1 MMRFIFVL
9 LSVTWLFVGES
20 HVRSYSSWGA
30 ESAEQRLAQA
40 REHLQRGRY
49 GEALEVLDLLAKDE
63 TKDVDA
69 VDLAKARC
77 EALLAQGERDS
88 AEKVLNEVI
97 ADHEDAAVLFG
108 LLAKIHFE
116 RGRYDDADAAVA
128 KALKLD
134 GNQLQARLIQAHLWT
149 ERGDIAKADT
159 GYRWFVRYYNSQQ
172 PKEAEPLLFVGEG
185 AAQYARWHSVTQI
198 FDFCVNTVAKDA
210 LKADKLCWQAHHLTG
225 RLLLEKYNRTQGIP
239 ELKAALAINPNAVEV
254 HVQLAQ
260 SAVGEY
266 NWDEVEEEAKR
277 ALEIAPKT
285 PAALRALAEAK
296 LYFRDVEAAEKLL
309 TEALEINPV
318 DQETLALVAT
328 LRMLQD
334 GWPDVSRLKVL
345 VDNLDRIAELKP
357 EEIVELL
364 AAAANRSPAAP
375 PAGQSSLANKPRQ
388 SPDEK
393 APVGGATGLQLD
405 ATRLQLTRF
414 EKIVVDV
421 ATRNPKPGYFL
432 TALGEQVD
440 RFRQHAIAEPLFKQ
454 AIVLMPQL
462 SQPKTALGQVYM
474 QTGRMD
480 DAKRV
485 FDDAFKADPY
495 HVRVSN
501 MRKVL
506 KVLDDYSTVT
516 TEHFVIRADGKLDK
530 LLARYMAEYLEE
542 VYPELTTLFGFE
554 PESRTQIEIYN
565 EAKGLNGHQWFSARM
580 VGLPWVQTIGASTG
594 SIIALTSP
602 TAMDQPLNWARVMK
616 HEFVHV
622 LTLQQTH
629 FNIPHWYTEALAV
642 RSEGYPRPVEWNKL
656 LLDRVPKGDLK
667 NLDNL
672 SMGFIRA
679 GNQANWNF
687 AYCQSVLYA
696 EYMAERFG
704 EPSLA
709 KLLDAYRR
717 NRTTDQAVP
726 EVFGVEKA
734 DFEQGYREFLDKLV
748 AGLKQTEAEPEIK
761 PSQIEKAYEKN
772 KDDPQAAADYARL
785 LLFVRERDKA
795 RKLASEVLKKEPTQ
809 PVAALVMG
817 ALLLRDDKPDEA
829 AKVLE
834 PALDK
839 EHPNRHL
846 LELFLRVRLRQKLP
860 EEAFSLCQLGQ
871 QHFPY
876 NSDWW
881 RGTAAAAKL
890 TGDKAKRR
898 EALKKLVTL
907 EADEPAPRK
916 ALSEMALAEGNFD
929 DALKYA
935 KLTLHID
942 VLDADVHRL
951 LGESLRGLKHYD
963 RAIAELE
970 TALELQPKD
979 ADLQVSLA
987 ETFLSADRKPDAKK
1001 LVDEVLKQK
1010 PDHQAA
1016 KKLNEQL
1023 K

>member
-1 MMRFIFVL
+1 MTRLLFATACVL
-9 LSVTWLFVGES
+9 SLFTIATNV
-20 HVRSYSSWGA
+20 A
-30 ESAEQRLAQA
+30 AADAPADKLAA
-40 REHLQRGRY
+40 AHEHFQRGRY
-49 GEALEVLDLLAKDE
+49 GEALEILDSVAKNAA
-63 TKDVDA
+63 KDVDA
-69 VDLAKARC
+69 VELAKARC
-77 EALLAQGERDS
+77 EALLAQGDRDA
-88 AEKVLNEVI
+88 AEKVLNEAI
-97 ADHEDAAVLFG
+97 AAKEDSAELHG
-108 LLAKIHFE
+108 LLAKFHFE
-116 RGRYDDADAAVA
+116 RGRYDDADASVA
-128 KALKLD
+128 TALKLD

-149 ERGDIAKADT
+149 ERGEIAKADT
-159 GYRWFVRYYNSQQ
+159 GYRWFVRYYNGKQ
-172 PKEAEPLLFVGEG
+172 PTTAEPLLFVGEG

-210 LKADKLCWQAHHLTG
+210 LKADKLYWQAHQLAG
-225 RLLLEKYNRTQGIP
+225 RLLLEKYNRAQGIP
-239 ELKAALAINPNAVEV
+239 ELKAALTINPNAADV
-254 HVQLAQ
+254 HVLLAQ

-266 NWDEVEEEAKR
+266 NWDEVEDEAKR

-285 PAALRALAEAK
+285 PGALRALAEAK
-296 LYFRDVEAAEKLL
+296 LYFRDAEAAEKLL
-309 TEALEINPV
+309 TEAMEINPV
-318 DQETLALVAT
+318 DQKTLALVAT

-345 VDNLDRIAELKP
+345 VDNLDRIAGLKP
-357 EEIVELL
+357 EELLKLL
-364 AAAANRSPAAP
+364 ADNRSPDAP
-375 PAGQSSLANKPRQ
+375 PAGQRATQ
-388 SPDEK
+388 S
-393 APVGGATGLQLD
+393 AGTLVGGATG
-405 ATRLQLTRF
+405 LQLTRF
-414 EKIVVDV
+414 EKIVVEV

-516 TEHFVIRADGKLDK
+516 TEHFVIRADAKLDK

-594 SIIALTSP
+594 SIIAMTSP
-602 TAMDQPLNWARVMK
+602 SGMEQPLNWARVMK
-616 HEFVHV
+616 HEFVHI
-622 LTLQQTH
+622 LTLQQTN

-656 LLDRVPKGDLK
+656 LLDRVPKGELK

-696 EYMAERFG
+696 EYMVERFG

-717 NRTTDQAVP
+717 NRTTDQAIP

-734 DFEQGYREFLDKLV
+734 DFEKGYREFLDKLV
-748 AGLKQTEAEPEIK
+748 AGLKKTESEPEIK
-761 PSQIEKAYEKN
+761 PSQIEKIYEKN
-772 KDDPQAAADYARL
+772 KDDPKAAADYSRL

-795 RKLASEVLKKEPTQ
+795 RKLATEVLKRDPTQ
-809 PVAALVMG
+809 PVAALVVG

-829 AKVLE
+829 AKVME
-834 PALDK
+834 PALNK

-846 LELFLRVRLRQKLP
+846 LELFLRVRLKQKLP
-860 EEAFSLCQLGQ
+860 DEAFALCELGQ
-871 QHFPY
+871 QHFPD

-881 RGTAAAAKL
+881 KGTAAAAKL
-890 TGDKAKRR
+890 TGDKARRR
-898 EALKKLVTL
+898 EALEKLFYL
-907 EADEPAPRK
+907 EADDPAPRK
-916 ALSEMALAEGNFD
+916 ALSEMALADGNFD
-929 DALKYA
+929 ESFKYA

-951 LGESLRGLKHYD
+951 LGESLRGLKQYP
-963 RAIAELE
+963 RAIAEFE
-970 TALELQPKD
+970 TALELKPKD
-979 ADLQVSLA
+979 PDLQIHLA
-987 ETFLSADRKPDAKK
+987 ETFLLSDRKADAQK

-1010 PDHQAA
+1010 TDHEAA
-1016 KKLNEQL
+1016 KKLNE
-1023 K
+1023 KMK

>member
-1 MMRFIFVL
+1 MNRFPTRIAWILAFVVVQQL
-9 LSVTWLFVGES
+9 VVAADAPTGKFT
-20 HVRSYSSWGA
+20 A
-30 ESAEQRLAQA
+30 A
-40 REHLQRGRY
+40 REHFQKGRY
-49 GEALEVLDLLAKDE
+49 GEALEVLDLLAKDAS
-63 TKDVDA
+63 KDVDA
-69 VDLAKARC
+69 VALAKAGC
-77 EALLAQGERDS
+77 EVLLAQSDRDA
-88 AEKVLNEVI
+88 AEKVLNETL
-97 ADHEDAAVLFG
+97 ADHEDAAELHG

-116 RGRYDDADAAVA
+116 RGRYDAAEVSVA

-149 ERGDIAKADT
+149 ERGEIAKADT

-185 AAQYARWHSVTQI
+185 AAQYARWHSVAQI

-210 LKADKLCWQAHHLTG
+210 LKADKLCWQANLLAG
-225 RLLLEKYNRTQGIP
+225 RLLLEKYNRAQGLP

-266 NWDEVEEEAKR
+266 NWDEVEDEAKR
-277 ALEIAPKT
+277 ALEIAPQT
-285 PAALRALAEAK
+285 PGALRALAEAK
-296 LYFRDVEAAEKLL
+296 LYFRDADAAEKLL

-334 GWPDVSRLKVL
+334 GWPDVARLKVL
-345 VDNLDRIAELKP
+345 LDNLDRIAGMKP
-357 EEIVELL
+357 DEILSLL
-364 AAAANRSPAAP
+364 AKANRSPDAP
-375 PAGQSSLANKPRQ
+375 PAGQPVEQRN
-388 SPDEK
+388 ET
-393 APVGGATGLQLD
+393 PVGGATGLQ
-405 ATRLQLTRF
+405 ATGLQLSRF
-414 EKIVVDV
+414 EKIVVEV
-421 ATRNPKPGYFL
+421 AARNPKPGYFL

-454 AIVLMPQL
+454 AISLMPQL

-474 QTGRMD
+474 ATGRID

-506 KVLDDYSTVT
+506 KVLDDYNTVT
-516 TEHFVIRADGKLDK
+516 TEHFVIRADAKLDK

-565 EAKGLNGHQWFSARM
+565 EAKGLSGHQWFSARM

-594 SIIALTSP
+594 SIIAMTSP
-602 TAMDQPLNWARVMK
+602 TAMEEPLNWARVLK

-622 LTLQQTH
+622 LTLQQTN

-656 LLDRVPKGDLK
+656 LLDRVPKGELK
-667 NLDNL
+667 NLDTL

-734 DFEQGYREFLDKLV
+734 DFEKGYREFLDKLV
-748 AGLKQTEAEPEIK
+748 ASLRQTESEPEIK

-772 KDDPQAAADYARL
+772 KDDPKAAADYARL
-785 LLFVRERDKA
+785 MLFIRERDKA
-795 RKLASEVLKKEPTQ
+795 RKIAGEVLKREPTQ

-817 ALLLRDDKPDEA
+817 ALLLRDDKPDDA

-834 PALDK
+834 PALNQ
-839 EHPNRHL
+839 ERPNRHL
-846 LELFLRVRLRQKLP
+846 LELFLRVRLRQKLAD
-860 EEAFSLCQLGQ
+860 EALKLCDLGER
-871 QHFPY
+871 HFPY

-881 RGTAAAAKL
+881 QGRAVAAKL
-890 TGDKAKRR
+890 TDDKAKRR
-898 EALKKLVTL
+898 EALEKLIYL
-907 EADEPAPRK
+907 EADDPAPRK
-916 ALSEMALAEGNFD
+916 ALSEMALVDGNFT

-951 LGESLRGLKHYD
+951 LGESLRGLKQYD

-970 TALELQPKD
+970 SALELKPKD

-987 ETFLSADRKPDAKK
+987 ETFFSADRKPDAKR
-1001 LVDEVLKQK
+1001 LIDEVLKQQ
-1010 PDHQAA
+1010 PDHEGA
-1016 KKLNEQL
+1016 KKLTERL

>member
-1 MMRFIFVL
+1 MKMIPLLAVVL
-9 LSVTWLFVGES
+9 AWEIARIETVAATDSPADKLVAS
-20 HVRSYSSWGA
+20 HR
-30 ESAEQRLAQA
+30 
-40 REHLQRGRY
+40 HLQKGRY
-49 GEALEVLDLLAKDE
+49 GEAVEVLEGLT
-63 TKDVDA
+63 TKEAAELDRAALVK
-69 VDLAKARC
+69 VRC
-77 EALLAQGERDS
+77 EAWLSQGNRDAAENALQEAIKAEEGS
-88 AEKVLNEVI
+88 AE
-97 ADHEDAAVLFG
+97 LFG
-108 LLAKIHFE
+108 LLARVHFE
-116 RGRYDDADAAVA
+116 RGRLDDADAAVA

-134 GNQLQARLIQAHLWT
+134 ANQLQARLIQAHLWT
-149 ERGDIAKADT
+149 ERGDIEKADV
-159 GYRWFVRYYNSQQ
+159 GYRWFVRYYNGRQ
-172 PKEAEPLLFVGEG
+172 PTEAEPLLFVGDG
-185 AAQYARWHSVTQI
+185 AAQYARWHSVSQI

-210 LKADKLCWQAHHLTG
+210 LKADKECWQAHLLAG
-225 RLLLEKYNRTQGIP
+225 RLLLEKYNRQQGIP

-266 NWDEVEEEAKR
+266 NWDEVEDEAKR

-285 PAALRALAEAK
+285 PGALRALAEAK
-296 LYFRDVEAAEKLL
+296 LYFRDTEAAEKLL

-318 DQETLALVAT
+318 DQQTLALVAT

-334 GWPDVSRLKVL
+334 GWPDVARLKVL
-345 VDNLDRIAELKP
+345 LDNLDRIVTLKP
-357 EEIVELL
+357 EDL
-364 AAAANRSPAAP
+364 
-375 PAGQSSLANKPRQ
+375 
-388 SPDEK
+388 
-393 APVGGATGLQLD
+393 PVGRALLPVLDQARDGKKSPKGEATSPKDETAEERTGKSAHPTKLS
-405 ATRLQLTRF
+405 RF
-414 EKIVVDV
+414 EQIVVEV

-440 RFRQHAIAEPLFKQ
+440 RFRQHALAEPLFKQ

-474 QTGRMD
+474 QTGRIE

-485 FDDAFKADPY
+485 FDDAFKSDPY

-506 KVLDDYSTVT
+506 KVLDDYNTVT
-516 TEHFVIRADGKLDK
+516 TEHFVIRADAKLDK

-542 VYPELTTLFGFE
+542 VYPELTALFGFE

-594 SIIALTSP
+594 SIIAMTSP
-602 TAMDQPLNWARVMK
+602 SGMDHPLNWARVMK

-622 LTLQQTH
+622 LTLQQTN

-656 LLDRVPKGDLK
+656 LLDRVPKGELK

-679 GNQANWNF
+679 GNQENWNF

-696 EYMAERFG
+696 EYMVERFG

-734 DFEQGYREFLDKLV
+734 DFEKGYRDFLNKLV
-748 AGLKQTEAEPEIK
+748 AGLKQNESEPEMK
-761 PSQIEKAYEKN
+761 PSQIEKVYEKN
-772 KDDPQAAADYARL
+772 KDDPKAAADYARL

-795 RKLASEVLKKEPTQ
+795 RKIAIEVLKRDPTQ
-809 PVAALVMG
+809 PVAALVVG

-829 AKVLE
+829 AKVME
-834 PALDK
+834 PALNK

-846 LELFLRVRLRQKLP
+846 LELFLRVRLKQKLP
-860 EEAFSLCQLGQ
+860 DEAFALCELGQ
-871 QHFPY
+871 QHFPD

-881 RGTAAAAKL
+881 KGTATAAKL
-890 TGDKAKRR
+890 TGNKARRR
-898 EALKKLVTL
+898 EALEKLVYL
-907 EADEPAPRK
+907 EADDPAPRK
-916 ALSEMALAEGNFD
+916 ALSEMALAEVNFD
-929 DALKYA
+929 ESFKYA

-942 VLDADVHRL
+942 VLDADIHRL
-951 LGESLRGLKHYD
+951 LGESLRGLKQYP
-963 RAIAELE
+963 RAIAEFE
-970 TALELQPKD
+970 TALELKPKD
-979 ADLQVSLA
+979 PDLQIHLA
-987 ETFLSADRKPDAKK
+987 ETFLLSDRKDDAQN
-1001 LVDEVLKQK
+1001 LVKEVLKQK
-1010 PDHQAA
+1010 PDHEGA
-1016 KKLNEQL
+1016 KKLNENL

>member
-1 MMRFIFVL
+1 MRPCAFITLVIAATSGL
-9 LSVTWLFVGES
+9 ASVGLAADLPENWL
-20 HVRSYSSWGA
+20 
-30 ESAEQRLAQA
+30 QTA
-40 REHLQRGRY
+40 RKHLQKGRY
-49 GEALEVLDLLAKDE
+49 GEAVEILDSLAKE
-63 TKDVDA
+63 KVEGLNA
-69 VDLAKARC
+69 VELVKVRC
-77 EALLAQGERDS
+77 EAWLSQGNRDAAENALQEAIKAEEGS
-88 AEKVLNEVI
+88 AE
-97 ADHEDAAVLFG
+97 LFG
-108 LLAKIHFE
+108 LLARVHFE
-116 RGRYDDADAAVA
+116 RGRLDDADAAVA

-134 GNQLQARLIQAHLWT
+134 ANQLQARLIQAHLWT
-149 ERGDIAKADT
+149 ERGDIEKADV
-159 GYRWFVRYYNSQQ
+159 GYRWFVRYYNGRQ
-172 PKEAEPLLFVGEG
+172 PTEAEPLLFVGDG
-185 AAQYARWHSVTQI
+185 AAQYARWHSVSQI

-210 LKADKLCWQAHHLTG
+210 LKADKECWQAHLLAG
-225 RLLLEKYNRTQGIP
+225 RLLLEKYNRQQGIP

-266 NWDEVEEEAKR
+266 NWDEVEDEAKR

-285 PAALRALAEAK
+285 PGALRALAEAK
-296 LYFRDVEAAEKLL
+296 LYFRDTEAAEKLL

-318 DQETLALVAT
+318 DQQTLALVAT

-334 GWPDVSRLKVL
+334 GWPDVARLKVL
-345 VDNLDRIAELKP
+345 LDNLDRIVTLKP
-357 EEIVELL
+357 EDL
-364 AAAANRSPAAP
+364 
-375 PAGQSSLANKPRQ
+375 
-388 SPDEK
+388 
-393 APVGGATGLQLD
+393 PVGRALLPVLDQVRDGKKSPKGEATSPKDETADERTGKSAHPTKLS
-405 ATRLQLTRF
+405 RF
-414 EKIVVDV
+414 EQIVVEV

-440 RFRQHAIAEPLFKQ
+440 RFRQHALAEPLFKQ

-474 QTGRMD
+474 QTGRIE

-485 FDDAFKADPY
+485 FDDAFKSDPY

-506 KVLDDYSTVT
+506 KVLDDYNTVT
-516 TEHFVIRADGKLDK
+516 TEHFVIRADAKLDK

-542 VYPELTTLFGFE
+542 VYPELTALFGFE

-594 SIIALTSP
+594 SIIAMTSP
-602 TAMDQPLNWARVMK
+602 SGMDHPLNWARVMK

-622 LTLQQTH
+622 LTLQQTN

-656 LLDRVPKGDLK
+656 LLDRVPKGELK

-679 GNQANWNF
+679 GNQENWNF

-696 EYMAERFG
+696 EYMVERFG

-726 EVFGVEKA
+726 EVFGVDKT
-734 DFEQGYREFLDKLV
+734 DFEKGYREFLDKLV
-748 AGLKQTEAEPEIK
+748 AGLRQTESEPEIK
-761 PSQIEKAYEKN
+761 PSQIEKVYEKN
-772 KDDPQAAADYARL
+772 KDDPKAAADYARL

-795 RKLASEVLKKEPTQ
+795 RKIATEVLKRDPTQ
-809 PVAALVMG
+809 PVAALVVG

-829 AKVLE
+829 AKVME
-834 PALDK
+834 PALNK

-846 LELFLRVRLRQKLP
+846 LELFLRVRLKQKLP
-860 EEAFSLCQLGQ
+860 DEAFALCELGQ
-871 QHFPY
+871 QHFPD

-881 RGTAAAAKL
+881 KGTAAAAKL
-890 TGDKAKRR
+890 TGNKARRR
-898 EALKKLVTL
+898 EALEKLVYL
-907 EADEPAPRK
+907 EADDPAPRK
-916 ALSEMALAEGNFD
+916 ALSEMALAEVNFD
-929 DALKYA
+929 ESFKYA

-942 VLDADVHRL
+942 VLDADIHRL
-951 LGESLRGLKHYD
+951 LGESLRGLKQYP
-963 RAIAELE
+963 RAIAEFE
-970 TALELQPKD
+970 TALELKPKD
-979 ADLQVSLA
+979 PDLQIHLA
-987 ETFLSADRKPDAKK
+987 ETFLLSDRKDDAQK

-1010 PDHQAA
+1010 PDHEGA
-1016 KKLNEQL
+1016 KKLNENL

>member
-1 MMRFIFVL
+1 MKQFLLVTICFWMFSTVDDVAAAADSPLERF
-9 LSVTWLFVGES
+9 
-20 HVRSYSSWGA
+20 A
-30 ESAEQRLAQA
+30 AA
-40 REHLQRGRY
+40 REHFQRGRY
-49 GEALEVLDLLAKDE
+49 DEALEALDELAAEKAKE
-63 TKDVDA
+63 LDA
-69 VDLAKARC
+69 VELVRTRC
-77 EALLAQGERDS
+77 EVLLAQGERDA
-88 AEKVLNEVI
+88 AEKVLNEAI
-97 ADHEDAAVLFG
+97 AAHEESAELHG
-108 LLAKIHFE
+108 LLARIHFE
-116 RGRYDDADAAVA
+116 RGQYDAADSSVG

-134 GNQLQARLIQAHLWT
+134 SNQLQARLIQAHLWT
-149 ERGDIAKADT
+149 ERGEIAKADT

-210 LKADKLCWQAHHLTG
+210 LKADKQCWQAHQLAG
-225 RLLLEKYNRTQGIP
+225 RLLLEKYNRQQGLP
-239 ELKAALAINPNAVEV
+239 ELKAALAINPNAVDV

-266 NWDEVEEEAKR
+266 NWDEVEDDAKR

-285 PAALRALAEAK
+285 PGALRALAEAK
-296 LYFRDVEAAEKLL
+296 LYFRDADAAEKLL

-334 GWPDVSRLKVL
+334 GWPDIARLKVL
-345 VDNLDRIAELKP
+345 VDNLDRIAKLKP
-357 EEIVELL
+357 EELL
-364 AAAANRSPAAP
+364 ALLATANRSPDAP
-375 PAGQSSLANKPRQ
+375 PAGF
-388 SPDEK
+388 
-393 APVGGATGLQLD
+393 PVGGATGLHLS
-405 ATRLQLTRF
+405 RF
-414 EKIVVDV
+414 EKIVVEV

-454 AIVLMPQL
+454 AIILMPQL

-485 FDDAFKADPY
+485 FEDAFKADPY

-506 KVLDDYSTVT
+506 KVLDDYNTVT
-516 TEHFVIRADGKLDK
+516 TEHFVIRADAKLDK

-565 EAKGLNGHQWFSARM
+565 EAKGLSAHQWFSARM

-594 SIIALTSP
+594 SIIAMTSP
-602 TAMDQPLNWARVMK
+602 TAMEEPLNWARVLK

-622 LTLQQTH
+622 LTLQQTN

-642 RSEGYPRPVEWNKL
+642 RSEGYPRPVDWNKL
-656 LLDRVPKGDLK
+656 LLDRVPKGELK

-726 EVFGVEKA
+726 EVFGVEKT
-734 DFEQGYREFLDKLV
+734 DFEKGYKEFLDKLV
-748 AGLKQTEAEPEIK
+748 AGLKKTESEPEIK

-772 KDDPQAAADYARL
+772 KDDPEAAADYARL
-785 LLFVRERDKA
+785 LLFIRERDKA
-795 RKLASEVLKKEPTQ
+795 RKIASEVLKKEPTQ
-809 PVAALVMG
+809 PVAALVVG

-829 AKVLE
+829 AKVME
-834 PALDK
+834 PALNQ

-846 LELFLRVRLRQKLP
+846 LELFLRVRLKQKQAD
-860 EEAFSLCQLGQ
+860 EALKLCDLGEK
-871 QHFPY
+871 HFPD

-881 RGTAAAAKL
+881 KGRVAAAKL

-898 EALKKLVTL
+898 EALEKLVYL
-907 EADEPAPRK
+907 EADDPAPRK
-916 ALSEMALAEGNFD
+916 SLSEMALAEGNFD
-929 DALKYA
+929 ESFKYA

-951 LGESLRGLKHYD
+951 LGESLRGLKQYP
-963 RAIAELE
+963 RAIAEFE
-970 TALELQPKD
+970 TALELKPKD
-979 ADLQVSLA
+979 PDLQIHLA
-987 ETFLSADRKPDAKK
+987 ETFLLSDRKDDAKK

-1010 PDHQAA
+1010 PEHEAA
-1016 KKLNEQL
+1016 KKLREKL